1 MNVVRGAGQLL
12 LVTTVLAS
20 LTACGQASETK
31 SSDGTAVP
39 STSATT
45 SIAASPTGSPASSN
59 ELGLTIHMIPESWAD
74 ATGITVASDGTEV
87 VWSAIN
93 ALDPRGQPYMADVVS
108 FVPGRDAEP
117 RIIYRHPD
125 RDSLIL
131 NVAVRHGHYGF
142 LEGNVRLGPGW
153 RLWALPGPNKPAVL
167 LDKDDAPDGMPTPL
181 MPLTDDRLIWTAI
194 HPRQGVLTYE
204 LHSARFDGSD
214 PRVLL
219 SSPLDKL
226 QYWMPSTSPDGR
238 YVLYATVEP
247 VESGYRY
254 RIFSLDLTRPGA
266 TPVRLGTSDEATQP
280 ETNGTNLIWRVVWS
294 NVANWGQGLVSADP
308 TGSNPRYLSL
318 PAPHII
324 HATVGRRFVAYDTFE
339 PVDNLTLSDLKTDK
353 VVTVEQWPKA
363 DGVGYQQGW
372 TIVAGDL
379 LIFRRISTVK
389 DVTKSPEVCWAI
401 LPSP

>member
-1 MNVVRGAGQLL
+1 
-12 LVTTVLAS
+12 
-20 LTACGQASETK
+20 
-31 SSDGTAVP
+31 
-39 STSATT
+39 
-45 SIAASPTGSPASSN
+45 
-59 ELGLTIHMIPESWAD
+59 MIPESWAD

-181 MPLTDDRLIWTAI
+181 MALTDDRVIWTAI